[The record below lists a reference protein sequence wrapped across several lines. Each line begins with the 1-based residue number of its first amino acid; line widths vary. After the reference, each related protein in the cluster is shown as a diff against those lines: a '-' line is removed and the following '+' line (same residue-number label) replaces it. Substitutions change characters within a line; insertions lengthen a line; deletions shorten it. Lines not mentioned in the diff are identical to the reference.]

1 MNPAHYPYDGQPMPD
16 EYLHRRR
23 VWKRKLAYLTAHY
36 PYSGRHM
43 YFAMAAHARRYGWAD
58 Y

>member
-1 MNPAHYPYDGQPMPD
+1 MPHHHHPIPD
-16 EYLHRRR
+16 KAFLDYFDRCCARQ
-23 VWKRKLAYLTAHY
+23 RKLAYLTAHY